1 MQVLETISDFRAA
14 RASTPGSLG
23 LVPTMGYLHRGHM
36 ALVERAAAENDAV
49 AASIFVNPTQ
59 FGPDED
65 FTSYPR
71 DLDRDLRMLEE
82 AGVSLVFTPT
92 PEEMY
97 RPGSHTRVD
106 PGPIA
111 NLHEGASRPGHF
123 IGVATVVSKL
133 FHIVQPDRAYFGQ
146 KDAQQLVIIRRM
158 ARDLDFPLEVVGVPT
173 VREPDGLAI
182 SSRNVYLD
190 PEEREAATVLWKA
203 LSAAQSL
210 CNEGVLS
217 CPDIQAEMTRIINS
231 EPLARLDYA
240 TIAHP
245 DTLQPP
251 PPVQPGALALLAV
264 QIGQHPPHRQPF
276 PFHLPLFPSFLTPG
290 EFIRLR
296 GRSC

>member
-97 RPGSHTRVD
+97 RPGSHTRVE

-190 PEEREAATVLWKA
+190 PDEREAATVLWKA

-210 CNEGVLS
+210 CNEGVRS
-217 CPDIQAEMTRIINS
+217 CPDIQAEMTRIINT

-240 TIAHP
+240 TIVHP
-245 DTLQPP
+245 YTLQPLSTL
-251 PPVQPGALALLAV
+251 QPGALALLAV
-264 QIGQHPPHRQPF
+264 QIGNTRLIDNF
-276 PFHLPLFPSFLTPG
+276 PLS
-290 EFIRLR
+290 I
-296 GRSC
+296 

>member
-1 MQVLETISDFRAA
+1 MPSLPSPYPMQVLETIADFRVA

-23 LVPTMGYLHRGHM
+23 LVPTMGFLHRGHM
-36 ALVERAAAENDAV
+36 ALVERASAENDAV

-71 DLDRDLRMLEE
+71 DLGRDLRMLEE

-97 RPGSHTRVD
+97 RPGADTRVD

-133 FHIVQPDRAYFGQ
+133 FHIVQPDRAYFGL

-158 ARDLDFPLEVVGVPT
+158 ARDLDFPLEVVGVTT

-182 SSRNVYLD
+182 SSRNVYLNS
-190 PEEREAATVLWKA
+190 EEREAATILWKA
-203 LSAAQSL
+203 LSRAQQL

-217 CPDIQAEMTRIINS
+217 CPDITSEMARIINS

-245 DTLQPP
+245 DTLENLQT
-251 PPVQPGALALLAV
+251 VQPGALALIAV
-264 QIGQHPPHRQPF
+264 QIG
-276 PFHLPLFPSFLTPG
+276 S
-290 EFIRLR
+290 IRLIDNIPL
-296 GRSC
+296 SL

>member
-1 MQVLETISDFRAA
+1 MQVLNTIADFRAA
-14 RASTPGSLG
+14 RASTPGALG

-36 ALVERAAAENDAV
+36 ALVERASAENDAV

-59 FGPDED
+59 FGPNED

-97 RPGSHTRVD
+97 RPGAETQVD

-111 NLHEGASRPGHF
+111 TLHEGVSRPGHF

-158 ARDLDFPLEVVGVPT
+158 ARDLDFPLEVIGVPT
-173 VREPDGLAI
+173 VRELDGLAI
-182 SSRNVYLD
+182 SSRNVYLTPD
-190 PEEREAATVLWKA
+190 QRRAATVLWKA
-203 LSAAQSL
+203 LDAAQLL
-210 CNEGVLS
+210 CRKGVRW
-217 CPDIQAEMTRIINS
+217 CPEIQAEMVRIINA

-245 DTLQPP
+245 ETLQPLP
-251 PPVQPGALALLAV
+251 TLQPGALALLAV
-264 QIGQHPPHRQPF
+264 QIGNTRLIDN
-276 PFHLPLFPSFLTPG
+276 LPLSTQSPS
-290 EFIRLR
+290 R
-296 GRSC
+296 G

>member
-1 MQVLETISDFRAA
+1 MQVLSTIPDFRDA
-14 RASTPGSLG
+14 RASTPGALG

-36 ALVERAAAENDAV
+36 ALVERAASENDAV

-59 FGPDED
+59 FGEGED
-65 FTSYPR
+65 FASYPR
-71 DLDRDLRMLEE
+71 DLDRDLAMLES

-97 RPGSHTRVD
+97 HPGSDTKVD

-133 FHIVQPDRAYFGQ
+133 FHIVRPDRAYFGQ

-158 ARDLDFPLEVVGVPT
+158 ARDLDFDLEVVGVPT

-182 SSRNVYLD
+182 SSRNVYLNPD
-190 PEEREAATVLWKA
+190 ERRAATVLWKA
-203 LSAAQSL
+203 LTAAQSL
-210 CNEGVLS
+210 SHAGTLS
-217 CPDIQAEMTRIINS
+217 CPDIQSEMTRIINA

-245 DTLQPP
+245 DTLQPLTT
-251 PPVQPGALALLAV
+251 VQDGALALLAV
-264 QIGQHPPHRQPF
+264 QIGDTRLIDN
-276 PFHLPLFPSFLTPG
+276 LPLS
-290 EFIRLR
+290 I
-296 GRSC
+296 

>member
-1 MQVLETISDFRAA
+1 MQVLSTIPGFRDA
-14 RASTPGSLG
+14 RASTPSALG

-59 FGPDED
+59 FGEGED
-65 FTSYPR
+65 FASYPR
-71 DLDRDLRMLEE
+71 DLDRDLSMLES

-97 RPGSHTRVD
+97 RPGSDTKVD

-133 FHIVQPDRAYFGQ
+133 FHIVRPDRAYFGQ
-146 KDAQQLVIIRRM
+146 KDAQQLVIIKRM
-158 ARDLDFPLEVVGVPT
+158 ARDLDFDLEVVGVPT

-182 SSRNVYLD
+182 SSRNVYLNPD
-190 PEEREAATVLWKA
+190 ERKAATVLWKA
-203 LSAAQSL
+203 ISRTQDL
-210 CNEGVLS
+210 CNDGVHS
-217 CPDIQAEMTRIINS
+217 CPDITSEMSRIINA

-245 DTLQPP
+245 DTLQPLTT
-251 PPVQPGALALLAV
+251 VQNGALALLAV
-264 QIGQHPPHRQPF
+264 QIGDTRLIDN
-276 PFHLPLFPSFLTPG
+276 LPLFLRPS
-290 EFIRLR
+290 
-296 GRSC
+296 

>member
-1 MQVLETISDFRAA
+1 MQVLSTIPDFRAA
-14 RASTPGSLG
+14 RASTLGALG

-59 FGPDED
+59 FGQGED
-65 FTSYPR
+65 FASYPR
-71 DLDRDLRMLEE
+71 DLDRDLIMLES
-82 AGVSLVFTPT
+82 AGVSLVFTPA

-97 RPGSHTRVD
+97 HPGSDTRVD

-133 FHIVQPDRAYFGQ
+133 FHIVRPDRAYFGQ
-146 KDAQQLVIIRRM
+146 KDAQQLVIIKRM
-158 ARDLDFPLEVVGVPT
+158 ARDQDFDLEVVGVPT

-182 SSRNVYLD
+182 SSRNVYLN
-190 PEEREAATVLWKA
+190 PHERRAATVLWKA
-203 LSAAQSL
+203 LTAAQSL
-210 CNEGVLS
+210 SRAGTLS
-217 CPDIQAEMTRIINS
+217 CPDITSEMARIIYA

-245 DTLQPP
+245 DTLQALPT
-251 PPVQPGALALLAV
+251 VQNGSLALLAV
-264 QIGQHPPHRQPF
+264 QIGSTRLIDN
-276 PFHLPLFPSFLTPG
+276 LPLS
-290 EFIRLR
+290 I
-296 GRSC
+296 

>member
-1 MQVLETISDFRAA
+1 MQVLNTITDFRAA
-14 RASTPGSLG
+14 RASTPGALG

-36 ALVERAAAENDAV
+36 ALVERASAENDAV

-97 RPGSHTRVD
+97 RPGAETQVD

-111 NLHEGASRPGHF
+111 NLHEGVSRPGHF

-133 FHIVQPDRAYFGQ
+133 FHIVRPDRAYFGQ

-158 ARDLDFPLEVVGVPT
+158 ARDLDFPLEVIGVPT

-182 SSRNVYLD
+182 SSRNVYLTPD
-190 PEEREAATVLWKA
+190 QRQAATVLWKA
-203 LSAAQSL
+203 LDAAQLL
-210 CNEGVLS
+210 CWRGVRW
-217 CPDIQAEMTRIINS
+217 CPEIQAEMVRIINA

-245 DTLQPP
+245 DTLQPLP
-251 PPVQPGALALLAV
+251 TLQPGALALLAV
-264 QIGQHPPHRQPF
+264 QIGNTRLIDN
-276 PFHLPLFPSFLTPG
+276 LPLSSQIPSPLTT
-290 EFIRLR
+290 
-296 GRSC
+296 

>member
-1 MQVLETISDFRAA
+1 MQVLETISDFRDA

-36 ALVERAAAENDAV
+36 ALVERASAENDAV

-71 DLDRDLRMLEE
+71 DLDRDLEMLKE

-97 RPGSHTRVD
+97 RPGSHTTVD

-158 ARDLDFPLEVVGVPT
+158 ARDIDFPLKVVGVPT

-182 SSRNVYLD
+182 SSRNVYLNS
-190 PEEREAATVLWKA
+190 EEREAATILWKA
-203 LSAAQSL
+203 LSRAQQL

-217 CPDIQAEMTRIINS
+217 CPDITSEMARIINS

-245 DTLQPP
+245 DILENLKT
-251 PPVQPGALALLAV
+251 VQPGALALIAV
-264 QIGQHPPHRQPF
+264 QIGSTRLIDN
-276 PFHLPLFPSFLTPG
+276 LPLS
-290 EFIRLR
+290 I
-296 GRSC
+296 